1 MASIEF
7 KKEVYDL
14 TLPGLRKML
23 HDEVNEAF
31 NALDGEVYDRYEDEL
46 GTIQT
51 LISNQAANA
60 LVDGFWANGELTF
73 TCVKENEMLVVAL
86 CEAGYKVEESNA
98 SRSIYVINDNGQ
110 EIRISDHKRPAFQ
123 TIGGSYSDHDYTEVI
138 VEDNTIT
145 NKLLRNN
152 GISKLEEE
160 CYYLS

>member
-31 NALDGEVYDRYEDEL
+31 NALDGEVYDGYEDEL
-46 GTIQT
+46 DTIQT
-51 LISNQAANA
+51 LISNQAVIA
-60 LVDGFWANGELTF
+60 LEDGFWANGELTF
-73 TCVKENEMLVVAL
+73 TRVKENEMLVVAL
-86 CEAGYKVEESNA
+86 CKAGYKVEESNA